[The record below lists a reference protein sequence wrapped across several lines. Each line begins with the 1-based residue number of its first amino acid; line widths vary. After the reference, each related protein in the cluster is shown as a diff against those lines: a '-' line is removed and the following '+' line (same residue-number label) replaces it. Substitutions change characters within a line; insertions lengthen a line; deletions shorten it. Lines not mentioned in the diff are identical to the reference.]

1 MADKEISTKPNAII
15 LNKNDNIIIALR
27 NMNAGDYLKD
37 FGLKIDAPIL
47 SGQKIAKVDIS
58 KDAPIY
64 KVLIFAKF

>member
-37 FGLKIDAPIL
+37 FGLKIDAPI
-47 SGQKIAKVDIS
+47 
-58 KDAPIY
+58 
-64 KVLIFAKF
+64 